1 MVASTVPIRRK
12 YQVNQYQGYTLI
24 ELVVVAAGLSVLA
37 AIATPNVINF
47 VQEGRADEAKA
58 VVNAAVAECIREANQ
73 SQTAVADITPQIFIG
88 SNPENKLPAGYSFAP
103 GTSGKC
109 DMIAIYDK
117 NSTAENKSHLP
128 TYIAEVCHRNINQ
141 TDVIKSTSCY
151 EDGIDP
157 ITEKGSIGVIK
168 SSEYNDDSDF
178 TKNECKKWATTEAKC
193 YAFKAGQL
201 AQLAEGSAKRRE
213 RERGRKQCFDNF
225 NAAIANKFDGLFN
238 DPRCEKNLY
247 LLDGQEYTDKEQYE
261 IAKKSKQEKEALA
274 KYKSWLSGPPP
285 GDGKYSDASVGKWG
299 AFEGTEV
306 KDEVEYLVKQ
316 REKQENEFEAQVQL
330 AKASNWNGIVEKY
343 GMSKWTYNGRE
354 FNSEADWQKAR
365 TPATRPQ
372 DQAPSTGSAFGPQ
385 APIPNRPTETPKDA
399 FNISAPEA
407 KTPATGNSCP
417 NLDAF
422 GNCAGW
428 YNND

>member
-1 MVASTVPIRRK
+1 MRRYLK
-12 YQVNQYQGYTLI
+12 LNTGYTLVEI
-24 ELVVVAAGLSVLA
+24 VVVAAGLSILA

-73 SQTAVADITPQIFIG
+73 TQTAIGDITPQIFIG
-88 SNPENKLPAGYSFAP
+88 SNPENKLPTGYSFAP

-117 NSTAENKSHLP
+117 NSTTENKSHLP
-128 TYIAEVCHRNINQ
+128 TFIAEVCHRNINQ
-141 TDVIKSTSCY
+141 TDIIKSTSCY

-157 ITEKGSIGVIK
+157 IAEKGSIGVIK
-168 SSEYNDDSDF
+168 SSEYNDDTDF
-178 TKNECKKWATTEAKC
+178 TKNECKKWATTEPKC
-193 YAFKAGQL
+193 YTFKAGQL

-247 LLDGQEYTDKEQYE
+247 LLDGQEYADKEQYD
-261 IAKKSKQEKEALA
+261 IAKKSKLEREALA

-306 KDEVEYLVKQ
+306 KDEAEYLAKQ
-316 REKQENEFEAQVQL
+316 REKQRNEFEAKVQI
-330 AKASNWNGIVEKY
+330 AKSNKFDGLVELHGFRMY
-343 GMSKWTYNGRE
+343 TWNGRE
-354 FNSEADWQKAR
+354 FETEADWQKAR
-365 TPATRPQ
+365 TPAPRSP
-372 DQAPSTGSAFGPQ
+372 DPDPAPVRGG
-385 APIPNRPTETPKDA
+385 NPTPTPPVQEETPVRGG
-399 FNISAPEA
+399 SPTP
-407 KTPATGNSCP
+407 TPAPAEETGGCEP
-417 NLDAF
+417 
-422 GNCAGW
+422 GTRGCW
-428 YNND
+428 I

>member
-1 MVASTVPIRRK
+1 MNHNYK
-12 YQVNQYQGYTLI
+12 NFQGYTLV
-24 ELVVVAAGLSVLA
+24 ELVVVSAGLVTLA

-58 VVNAAVAECIREANQ
+58 IVNAAVAECIREANQ

-88 SNPENKLPAGYSFAP
+88 SNPENKLPTGYSFAP

-117 NSTAENKSHLP
+117 KSTADNKSHLP

-141 TDVIKSTSCY
+141 ADVIKSTSCY

-157 ITEKGSIGVIK
+157 IAEKGSIGVIK

-178 TKNECKKWATTEAKC
+178 TKNECKKWATTEPKC
-193 YAFKAGQL
+193 YAFKPGQL

-213 RERGRKQCFDNF
+213 RERGRKQCFDIF
-225 NAAIANKFDGLFN
+225 NAAIANKFDGPFN

-330 AKASNWNGIVEKY
+330 AKANNWNGIVEKY

-365 TPATRPQ
+365 TPVVNTPKQPDSSENVQRITPKQPDSEPQ
-372 DQAPSTGSAFGPQ
+372 EPLRVVTP
-385 APIPNRPTETPKDA
+385 PTEDGCNPDR
-399 FNISAPEA
+399 
-407 KTPATGNSCP
+407 TGKCT
-417 NLDAF
+417 
-422 GNCAGW
+422 GW
-428 YNND
+428 E